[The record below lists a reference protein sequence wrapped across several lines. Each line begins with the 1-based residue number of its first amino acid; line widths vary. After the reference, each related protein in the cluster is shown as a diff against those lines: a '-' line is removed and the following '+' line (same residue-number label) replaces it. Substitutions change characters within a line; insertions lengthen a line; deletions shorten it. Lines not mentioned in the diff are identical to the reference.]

1 RDISRGQA
9 RQCHGAR
16 GRRRECGRPAAA
28 PTRRGRRM
36 KDIMGMMKA
45 ASEMKGKMEAMQA
58 ELAEMVVE
66 GRSGGGLVTVA
77 LSGKGDLRGL
87 KIDPSLANPAEIEV
101 LEDLIVA
108 AFRSEEDDE

>member
-1 RDISRGQA
+1 
-9 RQCHGAR
+9 
-16 GRRRECGRPAAA
+16 
-28 PTRRGRRM
+28 M

-87 KIDPSLANPAEIEV
+87 KIDPTLANPQEIEV

-108 AFRSEEDDE
+108 AFNDAKSKSEEQVQRKMSEVTAGLPIPPGMKFPF